1 MWSPMLAF
9 IVTGIPRA
17 ANSRLT
23 ASPSS
28 SVLNITAI
36 DATPSP
42 RSSMNS
48 FHRLGPSTGSS
59 SSKLSEPTITSAPFN
74 E

>member
-9 IVTGIPRA
+9 IVTGIPRS

-28 SVLNITAI
+28 IVWNITAI
-36 DATPSP
+36 DAIPSP
-42 RSSMNS
+42 RSAMNC
-48 FHRLGPSTGSS
+48 FHRLGPSSGSS
-59 SSKLSEPTITSAPFN
+59 SSKFSVPTITSAPLSV
-74 E
+74 